1 MALLAEPLTL
11 AESPALA
18 EALALKVASGKSAC
32 YIFKKSSENLAARFS
47 LDLAVLGGLKG
58 L

>member
-47 LDLAVLGGLKG
+47 LDLAVL
-58 L
+58 